1 MAEYVPIF
9 SIAIV
14 LFALAELL
22 KGTVLKNNDDLR
34 AVIPYAC
41 AIIGAVAAAVMFAI
55 DPSLINGASNI
66 GDAIVAGAISGLV
79 ATGAHQFYKQF
90 YNLIAVAKSI
100 KTEID
105 SDVADM
111 STEEKKD
118 YITDVASDMVT
129 DFLNKVNGVED
140 ETSDEKDPAADQSA
154 QEEESAIITE
164 VPDTDAETASTK
176 GTKPY

>member
-14 LFALAELL
+14 LFALAEIL
-22 KGTVLKNNDDLR
+22 KGTVLKNNSDLR

-41 AIIGAVAAAVMFAI
+41 AIIGAIAAAVMFAI

-66 GDAIVAGAISGLV
+66 GDAVVSGAISGLV
-79 ATGAHQFYKQF
+79 ATGAHQIYKQF
-90 YNLIAVAKSI
+90 YNLVAVSKSI

-105 SDVADM
+105 SDVAGM

-129 DFLNKVNGVED
+129 DFLDKVNGVEE
-140 ETSDEKDPAADQSA
+140 ETSTEEDSTAEQSA
-154 QEEESAIITE
+154 QEESTIVTE
-164 VPDTDAETASTK
+164 VSDTESASTK
-176 GTKPY
+176 GQKPY